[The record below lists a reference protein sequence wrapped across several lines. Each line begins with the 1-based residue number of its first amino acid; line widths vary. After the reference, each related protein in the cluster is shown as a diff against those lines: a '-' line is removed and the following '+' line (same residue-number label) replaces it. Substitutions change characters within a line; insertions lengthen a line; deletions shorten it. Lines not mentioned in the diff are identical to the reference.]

1 MTINAT
7 GALLDLCVLA
17 VVSRGDAYGY
27 ALTQDVK
34 RTLEVSESTMYPVMR
49 RLQTQQCLETYDTPY
64 EGRNRRYYRLT
75 DTGRQTLETLKED
88 WTDFKTRVDTIIF
101 SGGDAA

>member
-27 ALTQDVK
+27 ALTQNVK
-34 RTLEVSESTMYPVMR
+34 RTLDVSESTMYPVMR
-49 RLQTQQCLETYDTPY
+49 RLQTQQCLETYDTPH

-75 DTGRQTLETLKED
+75 DIGRQLLETLGDD
-88 WTDFKTRVDTIIF
+88 WVEFKRRVDGILM
-101 SGGDAA
+101 GGDTA

>member
-7 GALLDLCVLA
+7 GALLDLCVLS
-17 VVSRGDAYGY
+17 VISRGDAYGY
-27 ALTQDVK
+27 ALTQSVK
-34 RTLEVSESTMYPVMR
+34 RTLDVSESTMYPVMR
-49 RLQTQQCLETYDTPY
+49 RLQTQECLEAYDTPH

-75 DTGRQTLETLKED
+75 DTGRRMLGELGEE
-88 WTDFKTRVDTIIF
+88 WEDFKRRVDGIL

>member
-27 ALTQDVK
+27 ALTQGVK
-34 RTLEVSESTMYPVMR
+34 RTLDVSESTMYPVMR
-49 RLQTQQCLETYDTPY
+49 RLQTQQCLETYDTPH

-75 DTGRQTLETLKED
+75 ETGRRMLGELRED
-88 WTDFKTRVDTIIF
+88 WGEFKRRVDDVLD
-101 SGGDAA
+101 GGDAA